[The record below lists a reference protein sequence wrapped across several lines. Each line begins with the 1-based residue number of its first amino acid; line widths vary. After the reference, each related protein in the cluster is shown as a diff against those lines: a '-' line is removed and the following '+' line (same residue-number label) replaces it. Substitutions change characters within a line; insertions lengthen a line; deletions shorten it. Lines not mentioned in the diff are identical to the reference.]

1 MLKFFVGAFAIAG
14 LIAASGPIIIHL
26 LNRRRFR
33 VVEWAAMD
41 FLRRAMQRNRRAVQM
56 RDLIVLVLRCL
67 AVALFGAALA
77 RPFLSGVSGASMWGL
92 VGTAVALLAAIGAAT
107 WAILTPRKNLR
118 PIAILTCVVAAGLT
132 SFGLYEMLRDVDVA
146 AKDAFASR
154 QPIHAV
160 LIVDNSMSMGYE
172 SLDGT
177 LLDQAKTRA
186 AEFID
191 ALPAES
197 QIHIV
202 ALCGGDD
209 VGVGSAYRSKADAR
223 GALDRIQVV
232 DRVGRA
238 SFGLELAVQACARV
252 PELTSK
258 RVVFLSDQQTNLW
271 AGGAAKDQLKNVAD
285 LQLVSVAPKEIENVW
300 VSDFQLRDGIADT
313 EVPAEFLAT
322 IDHSGEAP
330 LANVQ
335 VSLTIEGVE
344 VANQII
350 DLEPGQTREIT
361 FSQRLDNVTDTG
373 ELIDGLGKSAY
384 LKATVA
390 VTVEGGVGDRLPR
403 DNKRHLVV
411 PVVAGLPAVF
421 VDQYGETENLD
432 ANEVGETY
440 RLRRLLAPLTSQD
453 DEANRQL
460 VNVKHTTIDRVDQN
474 LLSNARLVVIAGIES
489 PGNSV
494 EVLRQY
500 VEQGG
505 TVVIAAGAD
514 FDPVKWNDAAWK
526 DGAGLLPS
534 PFLEEP
540 LGQLPEV
547 AVNALEPFFLNFQS
561 LQHDFFLIEG
571 EDQQQLQDLYREPY
585 FFKAVALDTD
595 STVSDSLVAN
605 ETSRIHAARKF
616 LADSNTRQAKWEAS
630 ERQGNLSEGDKA
642 ERLADQQSRQDLQPQ
657 WLLWQDVDRQKQIEE
672 TSAEELAKQSLMR
685 VLGRYTNNDRPFLAE
700 RRIGAGRVFV
710 VSSGLYS
717 SWNSLTGTN
726 AMLMFDRMLRQL
738 LKETLPTRNFETGDA
753 VNLAAQKSERVRW
766 EVAAPDATKHALA
779 VEALSASRFGVI
791 VRNTLMQGHY
801 QVASVDALP
810 DANSDKGNGQATAV
824 PLAFNCPPD
833 ESELAALDAIAFQER
848 MGDGKYRWL
857 ENGETISTEGSQVR
871 GHDIWKS
878 IVLIVIVL
886 LLLEMAILG
895 WPNRADATAA

>member
-67 AVALFGAALA
+67 AVALFGA
-77 RPFLSGVSGASMWGL
+77 FLSGVSGASMWGL

-146 AKDAFASR
+146 AKDALASR

-160 LIVDNSMSMGYE
+160 LVVDNSLSMGYE

-177 LLDQAKTRA
+177 LLDHAKKRA

-209 VGVGSAYRSKADAR
+209 VGVGSAYRSKTDAR

-350 DLEPGQTREIT
+350 DLEPGQAREIT

-390 VTVEGGVGDRLPR
+390 VSVEGGVGDRLAR

-440 RLRRLLAPLTSQD
+440 RLRRLLAPRTSQD

-460 VNVKHTTIDRVDQN
+460 VNVKHTTIDRVDQT

-489 PGNSV
+489 PGTSV
-494 EVLRQY
+494 DVLRQY

-505 TVVIAAGAD
+505 TIVIAAGAD

-526 DGAGLLPS
+526 DGAGLLPA

-605 ETSRIHAARKF
+605 ETSRIQEARKF
-616 LADSNTRQAKWEAS
+616 LADSNTRQAKWEES

-672 TSAEELAKQSLMR
+672 TSAEELAKQSSMR

-717 SWNSLTGTN
+717 SWNSLTATN

-801 QVASVDALP
+801 QVASLDSLP
-810 DANSDKGNGQATAV
+810 DANSDKGNGQTTSI

-833 ESELAALDAIAFQER
+833 ESELSALDAIAFQER
-848 MGDGKYRWL
+848 MGEGKYRWL